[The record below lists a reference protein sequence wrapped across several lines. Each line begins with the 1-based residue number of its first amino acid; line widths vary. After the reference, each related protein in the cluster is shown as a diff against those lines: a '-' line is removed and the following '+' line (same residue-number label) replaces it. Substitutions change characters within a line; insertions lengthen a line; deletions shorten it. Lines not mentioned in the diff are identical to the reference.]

1 MGQVAV
7 GVAADQGVISGAQFG
22 DSTLEL
28 GVAAVHQDPFTEV
41 AVHHAVTFV
50 VEAAV
55 SIKAHHHHLTE
66 ALPKAGT
73 TMADMAM
80 AEDITKDLLVVV
92 KVAVSIVV
100 VHHVVA
106 ISTAAVAIEVADA
119 VKIAAG
125 DIIADKTERDPIRKM
140 IFPS

>member
-1 MGQVAV
+1 
-7 GVAADQGVISGAQFG
+7 
-22 DSTLEL
+22 
-28 GVAAVHQDPFTEV
+28 
-41 AVHHAVTFV
+41 
-50 VEAAV
+50 
-55 SIKAHHHHLTE
+55 
-66 ALPKAGT
+66 
-73 TMADMAM
+73 M